1 MMSDLP
7 ESADLLIRVR
17 QQLILAQVRIM
28 ELEDARDELA
38 PRLAQTEA
46 LLTAAQTL
54 ADQKLDEAAHL
65 AKVRD
70 ELAAQLQHLR
80 HVQHVTNEALNLARD
95 RTAAAEGA
103 FARERQA
110 SSALKAQGEA
120 LSATVAA
127 LEARIRDS
135 EQHLADS
142 RLVSTRRLERM
153 EQLDRELRALK
164 TSRSWRWTAW
174 LRSIERTFGRRKS

>member
-7 ESADLLIRVR
+7 ESADLLLRVR

-28 ELEDARDELA
+28 ELEDVRDELS

-46 LLTAAQTL
+46 LLAAAQTL

-65 AKVRD
+65 TKVRHD
-70 ELAAQLQHLR
+70 LAAQLQHLR
-80 HVQHVTNEALNLARD
+80 HVQHVTNEALGLARD

-103 FARERQA
+103 FARERQTT
-110 SSALKAQGEA
+110 SALKAQCEI
-120 LSATVAA
+120 LTATVAA
-127 LEARIRDS
+127 LEARIRNS
-135 EQHLADS
+135 EQLLADS
-142 RLVSTRRLERM
+142 RTVSAQRLERM
-153 EQLDRELRALK
+153 EQLDREMRALK

-174 LRSIERTFGRRKS
+174 LRSAERTFGRRK